1 MASLSEDG
9 DASEQSPAVS
19 RTQRSSSEPHSKD
32 CTGLMTVVECLPP
45 LLALIGGFLAEAP
58 RDVVHLFYLAS
69 RTVARQASFATSTLW
84 HDMYQIRWKVLF
96 EALQFA
102 SARDDWLNL
111 YKETLLGRLEF
122 MLEVFDRQK
131 KEGFAMS
138 AMPARVHY
146 QHDEGGFV
154 AWYISASEV
163 PPELIPMKEADRLRF
178 CPASAR
184 EPLWRKSSEAPPA
197 VSELPGE
204 RFWSAF
210 KERARC
216 CVRRRSPSQDLV
228 SQDVGGYPYSVLEGM
243 DGLRVGGA
251 VELQWKM
258 QDHSP
263 FGWWYGQLEDLTPDP
278 NGKLA
283 TATIIFPHFH
293 TASQWY
299 RLAVRFGDQE
309 VRECMLGGK
318 SGGLRPVREGEKWQ
332 WMRHFPASP
341 IQV

>member
-1 MASLSEDG
+1 
-9 DASEQSPAVS
+9 
-19 RTQRSSSEPHSKD
+19 
-32 CTGLMTVVECLPP
+32 MTVVECLPP

-58 RDVVHLFYLAS
+58 RDVAHLFYLAS
-69 RTVARQASFATSTLW
+69 KTVVRQASFATNMLW
-84 HDMYQIRWKVLF
+84 HDMYQFRWKVFF
-96 EALQFA
+96 EALQFQKA
-102 SARDDWLNL
+102 FEARDDWLNI
-111 YKETLLGRLEF
+111 YRETLAGRLEF

-163 PPELIPMKEADRLRF
+163 PPELIFSKEADRLRF
-178 CPASAR
+178 CPASVR
-184 EPLWRKSSEAPPA
+184 DPLWRATPKAPTP

-204 RFWSAF
+204 RIWTAF

-216 CVRRRSPSQDLV
+216 CVRRRSSSQDSLI
-228 SQDVGGYPYSVLEGM
+228 QDTTGYPYSVLGGL
-243 DGLRVGGA
+243 DGLKVGGA

-263 FGWWYGQLEDLTPDP
+263 FGWWYGQLEDLKPDRD
-278 NGKLA
+278 GKLA

-318 SGGLRPVREGEKWQ
+318 SGGLRPVRDGEKWQ
-332 WMRHFPASP
+332 WMRHFPSDP